1 MSLYSLGLSGL
12 NAAQAGLTT
21 TGHNIDNAA
30 TEGYTRQRVLTST
43 AGATAT
49 SAGFYGRGVQV
60 DTVQRQYDSFLY
72 KQLVGSQSSAS
83 SYSTYL
89 DQISQIDNRLG
100 DETVGISPALAE
112 FFASVNAVA
121 SGPADAAA
129 RADMI
134 GTAQALVS
142 QINSAYQD
150 LQTQREGLNTQI
162 ASAVNQVNSY
172 LNQINKLN
180 QEIVIARAQ
189 GNGNAPNDLL
199 DQRDQ
204 LLSELSQTVG
214 IRYTTQ
220 GDMVSISLESGQAL
234 LSGTTV
240 YSLQAVASSTDPSRT
255 VVAYNLP
262 SGPGGATTPV
272 QLDDSKFKNGTLG
285 GLMQF
290 RSTALD
296 TLQNRLG
303 QMAVG
308 LAMTFN
314 AVHQQGVDRQGLPGG
329 DFFSMISPAAI
340 SGAANAGTGGITAD
354 YTDAS
359 QITASDYSIKYVQS
373 DPADPTTGQYVVT
386 RLSDNTTNT
395 YTPTGT
401 PPTITFDGLTLNLSG
416 TPADGDTWTLQP
428 TRNAARDL
436 GMAITDPGKIAASS
450 TTNPGTANGDN
461 ALALAKL
468 QTTRNLAG
476 NTLSVTDLY
485 AQIVNNVGQQTAAA
499 KANDKAQTAVVN
511 QRLANNSSVSGVNLN
526 EEYVNLSQYQEQYQ
540 AAAKIIEVAGT
551 MLDAILGLR

>member
-21 TGHNIDNAA
+21 TGHNIDNS
-30 TEGYTRQRVLTST
+30 TTDGYNRQRVLTST
-43 AGATAT
+43 AGSTPS

-72 KQLVGSQSSAS
+72 KQLVGSQSTSS

-89 DQISQIDNRLG
+89 DQVTQIDNMMG
-100 DETVGISPALAE
+100 DETVGISPALAD

-121 SGPADAAA
+121 SKPADAAT
-129 RADMI
+129 RQDLI
-134 GTAQALVS
+134 GKGQALVS

-150 LQTQREGLNTQI
+150 LQTQRDGLNQQI
-162 ASAVNQVNSY
+162 SQTVNSVNGY

-180 QEIVIARAQ
+180 QEIVVARGQ
-189 GNGNAPNDLL
+189 GGGNAPNDLL

-204 LLSELSQTVG
+204 LLSELSKTVG

-220 GDMVSISLESGQAL
+220 GDTVSISLESGQAL

-240 YSLQAVASSTDPSRT
+240 YSLQAIPSAADPTRT

-272 QLDDSKFKNGTLG
+272 ELNDAKLTNGTLG
-285 GLMQF
+285 GLLQF
-290 RSTALD
+290 RSNSLD
-296 TLQNRLG
+296 VVQNQLG
-303 QMAVG
+303 QMAAG
-308 LAMTFN
+308 LAVTFN
-314 AVHQQGVDRQGLPGG
+314 ALHQQGVDLQGNAGG
-329 DFFSMISPAAI
+329 DFFSLPSSTALT
-340 SGAANAGTGGITAD
+340 GAKNTGNGSLTAT

-359 QITASDYSIKYVQS
+359 QLTANDYKITYDGTNY
-373 DPADPTTGQYVVT
+373 TVT
-386 RLSDNTTNT
+386 RLPDNTSVTA
-395 YTPTGT
+395 TPTGT
-401 PPTITFDGLTLNLSG
+401 PPTALDFDGLTVSITG
-416 TPADGDTWTLQP
+416 TPNAGDNWTLQP

-436 GMAITDPGKIAASS
+436 GMAITDPAKIAASS
-450 TTNPGTANGDN
+450 TTNPGSANGDN

-476 NTLSVTDLY
+476 GSLSVTDLFS
-485 AQIVNNVGQQTAAA
+485 QIVNNVGQQTADA
-499 KANDKAQTAVVN
+499 KANDKAQTSVVN
-511 QRLANNSSVSGVNLN
+511 QRTANNASISGVNLN

-540 AAAKIIEVAGT
+540 AAAKIIDVAST
-551 MLDAILGLR
+551 VFDALLGLK